1 MGDYGS
7 SSENDNASTLFGRTK
22 ALFSAKTAN
31 TELNIVE
38 AIRSIYPDKHVTPV
52 HKGFANLTEFAQ
64 AGHATATLRRDGNEY
79 LHNRQY
85 IPPASRMESGDG
97 KLVESVK
104 LGLYDYTHQDQT
116 CLVYYAEWSSS
127 CGTTMMYFVLTPASA
142 ASAECSE
149 QADNLIKAAGK
160 WSSQLHEEVYVFD
173 SGRWMKDHKLWEA
186 VQNSYWDDVILD
198 PAMKDTLINDVENF
212 FDSRAVYEEYSV
224 PWKRGIILHGTP
236 GCGKTIS
243 IKALMNSLQKR
254 NVASMYV
261 KSFEAQDGQQFSIRQ
276 IFRQARIMAPCMLI
290 FEDLDSLV
298 VDKVRSYFL
307 NEVDGLED
315 NDGILMIGSTN
326 HLERLDPGIAKRPSR
341 FDRKYHYK
349 LPGERERILY
359 CEYWRKKL
367 QKNSSV
373 NFDQEICNVVAQLTE
388 GFSFAYMKELF
399 VQTLLA
405 IVGGRADIEDD
416 DEEDFYD
423 HAKEAAKETKIAE
436 GSGSLLK
443 SDETVETTTVIS
455 EAAESKPQHTMPDA
469 TIPEHLQPN
478 SLMRILHKQTKA
490 LWQEMDNTADEIHRR
505 TKVGGSGDK
514 RSAIK
519 ARMAAK
525 RR

>member
-7 SSENDNASTLFGRTK
+7 SPNAHDATLFGRTR
-22 ALFSAKTAN
+22 ALFSAPATN
-31 TELNIVE
+31 TELNILE
-38 AIRSIYPDKHVTPV
+38 AIRSVYPDKHVTPLI
-52 HKGFANLTEFAQ
+52 KGYADLVAFAK

-79 LHNRQY
+79 LNNRFY
-85 IPPASRMESGDG
+85 VPAPSRMSSHDG
-97 KLVESVK
+97 KLVDGVK
-104 LGLYDYTHQDQT
+104 IGLYDYTYEEQS
-116 CLVYYAEWSSS
+116 CLVFYAEYLHS
-127 CGTTMMYFVLTPASA
+127 CGTTAMYFILTPAS
-142 ASAECSE
+142 SAGPDHSE
-149 QADNLIKAAGK
+149 QADKLIKAAGK
-160 WSSQLHEEVYVFD
+160 WSTQLHEEVYVFD
-173 SGRWMKDHKLWEA
+173 SGRWMKDPKLWQA

-224 PWKRGIILHGTP
+224 PWKRGIILHGEP

-261 KSFEAQDGQQFSIRQ
+261 KSFEAQDGQQYSIRQ
-276 IFRQARIMAPCMLI
+276 IFKQARIMAPCMLI

-298 VDKVRSYFL
+298 VDKFRSYFL
-307 NEVDGLED
+307 NEVDGLEN

-349 LPGERERILY
+349 LPGQRERTLY

-373 NFDQEICNVVAQLTE
+373 QFDEQICIIVSQLTE
-388 GFSFAYMKELF
+388 GFSFAYLKELF

-405 IVGGRADIEDD
+405 IVGGGADIDDD

-423 HAKEAAKETKIAE
+423 HAKEVAKDTKIVE

-443 SDETVETTTVIS
+443 SDEVVSIPDGSYKT
-455 EAAESKPQHTMPDA
+455 ESKPQNTMPEVA
-469 TIPEHLQPN
+469 IPENLQTNP
-478 SLMRILHKQTKA
+478 LMRILHKQTKA
-490 LWQEMDNTADEIHRR
+490 LWQEMDNTADEIHSRA
-505 TKVGGSGDK
+505 KVGGEGDK
-514 RSAIK
+514 RAA
-519 ARMAAK
+519 ARARIAAN